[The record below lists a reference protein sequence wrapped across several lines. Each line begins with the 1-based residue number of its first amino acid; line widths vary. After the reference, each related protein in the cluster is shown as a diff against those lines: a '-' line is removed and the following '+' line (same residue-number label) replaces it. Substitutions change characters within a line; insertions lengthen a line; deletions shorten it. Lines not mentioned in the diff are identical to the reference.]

1 MTIFYAIILLGILIF
16 VHELGHFLFAK
27 MVNVKVLKFS
37 LGFGPRVLGKKY
49 GETEYQISAVPLG
62 GYVKMLGEEPG
73 DEISD
78 EDRARA
84 YNLQP
89 VGKRILIV
97 LAGPVFNIL
106 FAAILF
112 IALFLAGIPVARPY
126 IGKIAE
132 QSPAANAGL
141 MTGDKVVAIN
151 GIAVESWDDIDAST
165 NKNPGKPLLFRIERE
180 GTIAEIPVT
189 PVKKSEKNIFGEERE
204 VWDIGIVPLIP
215 SEIGEVVKGSSADKA
230 GLKKGDRVIEIE
242 GKTIKMWQ
250 DLTAIIHESPG
261 KSLRFRI
268 KRDDHTMEL
277 SITPERST
285 FTMPTGERKEIGL
298 IGVRP
303 MTSDFMKRFNLIDAT
318 NLGIRKTWETS
329 FLTFVV
335 VIKLIQR
342 IVPADT
348 LGGPIMIFQMAGE
361 QAALGAMSFFA
372 FMAVLSINLGVLN
385 LLPIPILDGGH
396 VMFLTFEAIRRK
408 PLSERVM
415 MIAQKVGLM
424 FIVTLMAFVLYN
436 DFLRIVLPWLKK
448 ILSI

>member
-27 MVNVKVLKFS
+27 MVNVKVLRFS
-37 LGFGPRVLGKKY
+37 LGFGPKMMGKKY
-49 GETEYQISAVPLG
+49 GETEYQISVIPLG

-112 IALFLAGIPVARPY
+112 IVLFLTGIPVARPY
-126 IGKIAE
+126 IGKITE
-132 QSPAANAGL
+132 QSPAAKAGL
-141 MTGDKVVAIN
+141 MTGDKIVAIN
-151 GIAVESWDDIDAST
+151 SVAVESWDDIDAST
-165 NKNPGKPLLFRIERE
+165 DNNPGKPLLFKIERE

-189 PVKKSEKNIFGEERE
+189 PVKKSEKNIFGEEKE
-204 VWDIGIVPLIP
+204 VWDTGIEPLIP

-230 GLKKGDRVIEIE
+230 GVKKGDRVIEIE
-242 GKTIKMWQ
+242 GKTIKVWQ
-250 DLTAIIHESPG
+250 DLTEIIRESPG
-261 KSLRFRI
+261 KVLRFRI
-268 KRDDHTMEL
+268 KRDDHVVEL
-277 SITPERST
+277 SITPEKST
-285 FTMPTGERKEIGL
+285 FTMPNGEKKEIGL

-303 MTSDFMKRFNLIDAT
+303 MTSDLVKRFNFINAT

-408 PLSERVM
+408 PVSERVM
-415 MIAQKVGLM
+415 MIAQKVGLV